1 MSPDDLMIFIAIMFA
16 ALVAG
21 GFVLIFVMV
30 RGRARLQELAIKE
43 RIALIEKG
51 LVPSPESD
59 PERFDS
65 MVRGRRPADPKG
77 ARYKTAGV
85 MLMGLGGGM
94 LLLIGFAAGTPQVG
108 FGVGGGIAVVGLAAL
123 LNGMVLDAS
132 E

>member
-1 MSPDDLMIFIAIMFA
+1 MLFIALLFA

-21 GFVLIFVMV
+21 GFVLIVVMV
-30 RGRARLQELAIKE
+30 LGRTRLSELAIKE

-51 LVPSPESD
+51 LVPSPETD

-65 MVRGRRPADPKG
+65 MVGRRRPANPRG

-94 LLLIGFAAGTPQVG
+94 LLLIGFASGAPEVG

-123 LNGMVLDAS
+123 LNGLVLDAS